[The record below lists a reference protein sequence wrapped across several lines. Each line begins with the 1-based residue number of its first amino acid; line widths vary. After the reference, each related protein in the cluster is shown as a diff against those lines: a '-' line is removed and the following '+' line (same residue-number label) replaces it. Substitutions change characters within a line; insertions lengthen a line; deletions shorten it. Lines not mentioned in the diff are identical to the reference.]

1 LNGDRDRRNAGF
13 QALLG
18 ALEARAL
25 VLLSAAGDDPER
37 SFFVHPA
44 KLGEALIVVP
54 AGSGRSPRLGY
65 LTPMERDEAA
75 ATGLELLNPD
85 DLDVARW
92 SRDSPQPGAFH
103 ANVLAQALQRC
114 GVAPGRI
121 ALAGRLPFGLAH
133 EVLGRLAKEG
143 WSFVSASDGLLAIRK
158 HKNAAEL
165 AEIRRVAGVTCQ
177 ALRWVAASLAGS
189 TVRNGELWLEGDAL
203 SVARLKAGIA
213 GIFAAAGLEQPR
225 GNIVAPGGEGGVP
238 HSSGTPDRIVQAGET
253 LVVDLFPRG
262 GLFADCT
269 RTFCVGEPPQRV
281 AAAFAAVR
289 EALQLA
295 HAAAR
300 PGARGWDLQVAVCE
314 AFTARGYPTPLSEPG
329 TLQGYVHGLG
339 HGVGFELHESPS
351 FKRHAE
357 EDGRLEI
364 GDVLTL
370 EPGLYDPEP
379 ATGFGIRLEDLV
391 HLDEQPENLTP
402 LPYDL
407 DPRAWV

>member
-1 LNGDRDRRNAGF
+1 MNGDRDRRNAGF
-13 QALLG
+13 AALLE

-25 VLLSAAGDDPER
+25 VLLSAPGDDPER

-44 KLGEALIVVP
+44 KLGEALVVLP
-54 AGSGRSPRLGY
+54 VGGEPRLGY

-75 ATGLELLNPD
+75 ATGLALLSPD

-92 SRDSPQPGAFH
+92 SRDTPEPGAFH
-103 ANVLAQALQRC
+103 ANVLAQALQRS

-121 ALAGRLPFGLAH
+121 ALAGRLPFGLAAD
-133 EVLGRLAKEG
+133 VLDRLGKEG
-143 WSFVSASDGLLAIRK
+143 WSFVSASESLLGLRK
-158 HKNAAEL
+158 LKTHAEL
-165 AEIRRVAGVTCQ
+165 AEIRRVAGVTCS
-177 ALRWVAASLAGS
+177 AIRAVAGLLAGAS
-189 TVRNGELWLEGDAL
+189 VRDGALELESEPLR
-203 SVARLKAGIA
+203 VARLKAEIA
-213 GIFAAAGLEQPR
+213 RIFAGAGLEQPR

-238 HSSGTPDRIVQAGET
+238 HSSGTPERVLRRGET

-269 RTFCVGEPPQRV
+269 RTFCVGPPPERV

-289 EALQLA
+289 EALALA

-339 HGVGFELHESPS
+339 HGVGFELHEYPS
-351 FKRHAE
+351 FKRNAE
-357 EDGRLEI
+357 RAGLLEV

-370 EPGLYDPEP
+370 EPGLYDPDP
-379 ATGFGIRLEDLV
+379 VAGFGIRLEDLV
-391 HLDEQPENLTP
+391 HLGAQPENLTP
-402 LPYDL
+402 LPLEL
-407 DPRAWV
+407 DPQAWIRA